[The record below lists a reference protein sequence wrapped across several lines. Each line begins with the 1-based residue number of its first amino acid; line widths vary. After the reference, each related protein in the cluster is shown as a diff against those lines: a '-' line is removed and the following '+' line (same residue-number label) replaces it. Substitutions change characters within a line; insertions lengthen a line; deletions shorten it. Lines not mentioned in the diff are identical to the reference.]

1 VEFRIKHGSTDTIE
15 MANVCIL
22 YTNIINYAIELANAT
37 ITKYSYDGNIYNIK
51 QYYNNML
58 RIIKENGGPDVIF
71 DLKILGS
78 VKDYFTNPESDYVI
92 GLQKLN
98 ASINL
103 PASSSTKTQGTVHG
117 GEESVIKEKIKL
129 LPLPTALFKKNHD
142 QKKIEIYKTGNKFL
156 DAKIASLD
164 DKMIFKINSFG
175 KQFIGYGLSVDT
187 INGLL
192 LYLNTTNKHS
202 VYTDEQKFE
211 KYLKNHALSF
221 E

>member
-1 VEFRIKHGSTDTIE
+1 
-15 MANVCIL
+15 
-22 YTNIINYAIELANAT
+22 
-37 ITKYSYDGNIYNIK
+37 
-51 QYYNNML
+51 ML
-58 RIIKENGGPDVIF
+58 RIIKENGGLDVIF

-78 VKDYFTNPESDYVI
+78 VKDYFTKPESDYVI

-98 ASINL
+98 ASISS
-103 PASSSTKTQGTVHG
+103 PTSSSTEMQGTVHG
-117 GEESVIKEKIKL
+117 GEESIIKEQITL
-129 LPLPTALFKKNHD
+129 LPPPIARFKKNSPP
-142 QKKIEIYKTGNKFL
+142 KKIEIYKTGNKFL
-156 DAKIASLD
+156 DAKIAFLD

-202 VYTDEQKFE
+202 VYTDEEKFE